1 MRRVLMMTLAGV
13 AIAAA
18 SPAFADP
25 APTPTPSNDPCSF
38 AFISGALA
46 CQGYYGNNLFT
57 GTTGSATTS
66 TELADITTLLTNA
79 VSQNNPAYTSGQP
92 YNLTDTTVLGA
103 ITNLNGSATLNFGS
117 LNLTGLTILGAH
129 FGNTP
134 GSNAPDVSAFWLINL
149 GSTVTNTITLSNGM
163 GSSDAQIFAT
173 GGRVV
178 PEPATWALMLLGF
191 GGIGMAMRRSRRRS
205 AGLMQIA

>member
-1 MRRVLMMTLAGV
+1 MITLAGA

-18 SPAFADP
+18 TPAFADP

-57 GTTGSATTS
+57 GTTGSATTA
-66 TELADITTLLTNA
+66 TELADINTLLTNA

-134 GSNAPDVSAFWLINL
+134 GSNATDVSAFWLINL

-173 GGRVV
+173 GGGAV

-191 GGIGMAMRRSRRRS
+191 GGIGMAMRRSRRS
-205 AGLMQIA
+205 TALMQIA